1 VLPAGTDE
9 DRVSAMA
16 AALLSLGERTSEELA
31 RIIHQSLGGALGDP
45 SDGTVKPEGRSERMA
60 GGGFWR

>member
-1 VLPAGTDE
+1 MDHRL
-9 DRVSAMA
+9 
-16 AALLSLGERTSEELA
+16 LA